1 MKRFAFAVL
10 MIGFL
15 TLLLFPV
22 GKSHAIQISYQAVN
36 LADTTPGEDLWQY
49 SYTVGDYSFDMDY
62 GFTIYFDY
70 LLYSDLEDPPPYVN
84 DDWEPIVWQPDT
96 GIPDDGA
103 YDALA
108 LEDGASLAN
117 PFLVSFVWLGSGIP
131 GSQFFEVYDPGF
143 NTIGSGE
150 TAPVPEPA
158 TLLLVGS
165 GLLCLAG
172 LRKRVKKSDKIFCSR
187 LRLET

>member
-1 MKRFAFAVL
+1 MKRLTFSML
-10 MIGFL
+10 MTGLLI
-15 TLLLFPV
+15 LLLFPV
-22 GKSHAIQISYQAVN
+22 GKSHAIQISYKAVN

-70 LLYSDLEDPPPYVN
+70 FLYSNLEDPAPYVN
-84 DDWEPIVWQPDT
+84 DDWDPIVWQPDT
-96 GIPDDGA
+96 AIPDDGA

-108 LEDGASLAN
+108 LENAASLAD
-117 PFLVSFVWLGSGIP
+117 PFVVSFVWLGSEVP
-131 GSQFFEVYDPGF
+131 GSQFFEVYDPDF
-143 NTIGSGE
+143 NIIRSGE

-165 GLLCLAG
+165 GLLGLAG
-172 LRKRVKKSDKIFCSR
+172 LRKRAKKS
-187 LRLET
+187 TT